1 MQSTS
6 SIITTLIDLL
16 TIEARSFSSQI
27 IKTIK
32 IVEMSSGPVLL
43 PSYHQPPKPPQ
54 SVVVI
59 STNQPIQQ
67 HQTYTIENSE
77 LNRTNTKFLIQ
88 QHTKPLTLTDIISS
102 GSILSVSPSSTIVQN
117 SNDKKRKH
125 DCKFFYFEF

>member
-1 MQSTS
+1 VQSTS

-67 HQTYTIENSE
+67 HQTSE